1 MFIFSFWRVCR
12 CHLVL
17 LFFLLGN
24 LLGCAEA
31 PLREWGSEVRIAPG
45 WEKFKRAAVKAAKD
59 PGTWVP
65 AAGAALV
72 LASGRDDELT
82 QDLIS
87 DNPVYGSREDALQI
101 SDEHSITLN
110 SLWIASMMFTTSD
123 DEHWL
128 ADKTRGIVAETLM
141 VNTSL
146 VLTNSLKKA
155 IRRRE
160 PYEGLTHVEYE
171 AFPSNH
177 STPQFTQVALIRRNL
192 RYSRFNDVAKY
203 SIISGAYLLASSSAY
218 GRVEGGLHSVSD
230 QLAGAALGN
239 YIGAVLYD
247 TFFEDETSWTM
258 ALSPT
263 RDNQG
268 ARAQF
273 AFAF

>member
-1 MFIFSFWRVCR
+1 M
-12 CHLVL
+12 
-17 LFFLLGN
+17 
-24 LLGCAEA
+24 
-31 PLREWGSEVRIAPG
+31 
-45 WEKFKRAAVKAAKD
+45 
-59 PGTWVP
+59 P
-65 AAGAALV
+65 AAGAVLV

-82 QDLIS
+82 QDLIR
-87 DNPVYGSREDALQI
+87 NTPVYGSMADALQT
-101 SDEHSITLN
+101 SDDHSVMLD
-110 SLWIASMMFTTSD
+110 SLWIASLLVTTSD
-123 DEHWL
+123 EEHWL
-128 ADKTRGIVAETLM
+128 ADKSRGIVAEALM
-141 VNTSL
+141 VNTS
-146 VLTNSLKKA
+146 VVITNSLKKA

-160 PYEGLTHVEYE
+160 PYEGLTHVEFE

-218 GRVEGGLHSVSD
+218 GRIEGGLHSVSD

-239 YIGAVLYD
+239 YIGTVLFD

-263 RDNQG
+263 EDNRG

-273 AFAF
+273 SFAF